1 MKSVSYA
8 HLDVYKRQTVADE
21 QHVPFGGEK
30 NSGLGRFNGR
40 WILEEMTR
48 THWTSVQHAP
58 HPYPF

>member
-1 MKSVSYA
+1 MTHVN
-8 HLDVYKRQTVADE
+8 DMTVADE

-48 THWTSVQHAP
+48 THWTSVQHTP